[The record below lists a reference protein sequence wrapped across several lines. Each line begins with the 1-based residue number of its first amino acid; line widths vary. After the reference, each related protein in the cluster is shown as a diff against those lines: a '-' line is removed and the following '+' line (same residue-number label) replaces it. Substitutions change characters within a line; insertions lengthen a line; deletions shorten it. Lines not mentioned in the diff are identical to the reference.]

1 MKETMEKDVLIEAK
15 HLKKYFKVRGRGILH
30 AVDDVSFKIYPGE
43 TLGLVGE
50 SGCGK
55 STVGNVVMRLLTR
68 TDGELLY
75 RGENIFKADEK
86 RSFELRRK
94 MQLVFQDPYS
104 SLNPKQ
110 TIRTILGRAY
120 DIHNI
125 AKGAKKEELIHELCE
140 ISGFNVDLLDRYPH
154 ELDGGN
160 RQIVG
165 IARAL
170 SLNPEFIVCD
180 EPVSALDV
188 SVQAKIINRLM
199 DLQKD
204 RNLSYLFIS
213 HDLSVVK
220 HISHRIAVMYL
231 GEIVEIT
238 DTEKLYKNPLHPYT
252 IALLSAVPRVD
263 VEHKVQR
270 IVLKGD
276 VPSPF
281 NPKPGCRFAPRC
293 WMAQEDCFTSNQK
306 LVEVEPGHCVACQYA
321 AFSRQ
326 NVKKVLEE
334 NKTNA
339 DTDTKTESLK
349 KDGM

>member
-1 MKETMEKDVLIEAK
+1 MSNMQKRMPLVEARD
-15 HLKKYFKVRGRGILH
+15 LKKYFNLRNKSQLH
-30 AVDDVSFKIYPGE
+30 AVDGVSFQIYPGE

-55 STVGNVVMRLLTR
+55 STVGNVVMRLLQPTS
-68 TDGELLY
+68 GQLLY
-75 RGENIFKADEK
+75 RGEDIFAVNQT

-94 MQLVFQDPYS
+94 LQIIFQDPYS

-110 TIRTILGRAY
+110 TVKTILSRAY
-120 DIHNI
+120 EIQKI
-125 AKGAKKEELIHELCE
+125 AYGKEREKRIYELCE
-140 ISGFNVDLLDRYPH
+140 TTGIDTNLLNHYPH

-170 SLNPEFIVCD
+170 SVDPEFIVCD

-199 DLQKD
+199 DLQKE
-204 RNLSYLFIS
+204 RTLSYLFVS

-231 GEIVEIT
+231 GQIVEIAQT
-238 DTEKLYKNPLHPYT
+238 DQIFACPMHPYT

-263 VEHKVQR
+263 IDRKVER
-270 IVLKGD
+270 IILKGD
-276 VPSPF
+276 VPSPVD
-281 NPKPGCRFAPRC
+281 PKPGCRFAPRC
-293 WMAQEDCFTSNQK
+293 WMACEDCKNCDPKPQE
-306 LVEVEPGHCVACQYA
+306 LEPGHFVACPYA
-321 AFSRQ
+321 RS
-326 NVKKVLEE
+326 
-334 NKTNA
+334 
-339 DTDTKTESLK
+339 
-349 KDGM
+349 

>member
-1 MKETMEKDVLIEAK
+1 MSDMQKRMPLVEARD
-15 HLKKYFKVRGRGILH
+15 LKKYFNLRNKSQLH
-30 AVDDVSFKIYPGE
+30 AVDGVSFQIYPGE

-55 STVGNVVMRLLTR
+55 STVGNIVMRLLQPTS
-68 TDGELLY
+68 GQLLY
-75 RGENIFKADEK
+75 RGEDIFAVNQT

-94 MQLVFQDPYS
+94 LQIIFQDPYS

-110 TIRTILGRAY
+110 TVKTILSRAY
-120 DIHNI
+120 EIQKI
-125 AKGAKKEELIHELCE
+125 AYGKEREKRIYELCE
-140 ISGFNVDLLDRYPH
+140 TTGIDTNLLNHYPH

-170 SLNPEFIVCD
+170 SVDPEFIVCD

-199 DLQKD
+199 DLQKE
-204 RNLSYLFIS
+204 RTLSYLFVS

-231 GEIVEIT
+231 GQIVEIAQT
-238 DTEKLYKNPLHPYT
+238 DQIFACPMHPYT

-263 VEHKVQR
+263 IDRKVER
-270 IVLKGD
+270 IILKGD
-276 VPSPF
+276 VPSPVD
-281 NPKPGCRFAPRC
+281 PKPGCRFAPRC
-293 WMAQEDCFTSNQK
+293 WMACEDCKNCDPK
-306 LVEVEPGHCVACQYA
+306 LQELEPGHFVACPYA
-321 AFSRQ
+321 RS
-326 NVKKVLEE
+326 
-334 NKTNA
+334 
-339 DTDTKTESLK
+339 
-349 KDGM
+349 

>member
-1 MKETMEKDVLIEAK
+1 MSDMQKRMPLVETRD
-15 HLKKYFKVRGRGILH
+15 LKKYFNLRNKSQLH
-30 AVDDVSFKIYPGE
+30 AVDGVSFQIYPGE

-55 STVGNVVMRLLTR
+55 STVGNIVMRLLQPTS
-68 TDGELLY
+68 GQLLY
-75 RGENIFKADEK
+75 RGEDIFAVNQT

-94 MQLVFQDPYS
+94 LQIIFQDPYS

-110 TIRTILGRAY
+110 TVKTILSRAY
-120 DIHNI
+120 EIQKI
-125 AKGAKKEELIHELCE
+125 AYGKEREKRIYELCE
-140 ISGFNVDLLDRYPH
+140 TTGIDTNLLNHYPH

-170 SLNPEFIVCD
+170 SVDPEFIVCD

-199 DLQKD
+199 DLQKE
-204 RNLSYLFIS
+204 RTLSYLFVS

-231 GEIVEIT
+231 GQIVEIAQT
-238 DTEKLYKNPLHPYT
+238 DQIFACPMHPYT

-263 VEHKVQR
+263 IDRKVER
-270 IVLKGD
+270 IILKGD
-276 VPSPF
+276 VPSPVD
-281 NPKPGCRFAPRC
+281 PKPGCRFAPRC
-293 WMAQEDCFTSNQK
+293 WMACEDCKNCDPK
-306 LVEVEPGHCVACQYA
+306 LQELEPGHFVACPYA
-321 AFSRQ
+321 RS
-326 NVKKVLEE
+326 
-334 NKTNA
+334 
-339 DTDTKTESLK
+339 
-349 KDGM
+349 